1 MHAQLANTFARRIR
15 MLLSRAVVNLVND
28 ALQVQELQ
36 ISVLDGEVGS
46 AQRFQ
51 NYGFTSNP
59 QPGAEAVVASIAG
72 ARSHRVVLVVE
83 DGRYR
88 LKNLQPGEVAMFTDE
103 GDSIVFNRGRI
114 VKVTA
119 GAELDVSA
127 PVVKV
132 TASTSVT
139 LDSPTVTCTN
149 NLQVNGTIHADS
161 DITTDTQ
168 VTATNQVT
176 ANGITLTSRAA
187 A

>member
-1 MHAQLANTFARRIR
+1 MQVAAALARRIR

-28 ALQVQELQ
+28 ALLVQGLQ
-36 ISVLDGEVGS
+36 ISVLDGEVGD

-59 QPGAEAVVASIAG
+59 QPGAEAVVAAIAG
-72 ARSHRVVLVVE
+72 VRGHRVVLVVE

-88 LKNLQPGEVAMFTDE
+88 LKNLQPGEVAMYTDE

-114 VKVTA
+114 IKVTA
-119 GAELDVSA
+119 GNELDVIA

-132 TASTSVT
+132 TATTSVT

-149 NLQVNGTIHADS
+149 NLQVNGKINANG
-161 DITTDTQ
+161 DISTTTQ
-168 VTATNQVT
+168 LTAAEQVT